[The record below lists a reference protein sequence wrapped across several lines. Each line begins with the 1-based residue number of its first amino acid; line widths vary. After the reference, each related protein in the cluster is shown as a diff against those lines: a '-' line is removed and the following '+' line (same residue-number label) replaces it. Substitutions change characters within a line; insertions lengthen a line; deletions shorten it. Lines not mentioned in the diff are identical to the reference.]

1 MFLVSG
7 WEEEEVSGFMFLVSG
22 WEEEEVSGFM
32 FLVGKKKRI
41 LVSQARSCGFKL
53 DAFVLTCFQ
62 IV

>member
-22 WEEEEVSGFM
+22 WEEEED
-32 FLVGKKKRI
+32 
-41 LVSQARSCGFKL
+41 SQARSCGFKL